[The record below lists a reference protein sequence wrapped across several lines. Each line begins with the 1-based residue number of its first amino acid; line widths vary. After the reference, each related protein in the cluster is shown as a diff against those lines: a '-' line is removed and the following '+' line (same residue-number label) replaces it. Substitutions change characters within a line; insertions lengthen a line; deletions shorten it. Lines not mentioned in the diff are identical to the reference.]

1 MSDPS
6 CVVQISLLQ
15 VCVQAKA
22 EEEDHGQ
29 DREGG
34 GRGVG
39 TAGTR
44 ISCVLIETCISMCS
58 EYPLTRR

>member
-6 CVVQISLLQ
+6 CVVQISLRQ

-34 GRGVG
+34 GGGVG
-39 TAGTR
+39 QQEQG
-44 ISCVLIETCISMCS
+44 SVVV
-58 EYPLTRR
+58 